1 MKQFMSLLYFQ
12 KCSCADTTA
21 MAYMGWVVCVFVN
34 FVFFSLPSRN
44 EWKGGLWFGLY
55 VSCMCVPCG
64 GV

>member
-44 EWKGGLWFGLY
+44 EWKGGL
-55 VSCMCVPCG
+55 
-64 GV
+64 